1 MPPSSRFTVK
11 TIPNTPLRPYTFPE
25 GFILVMDTR
34 EQAPLFRRPPS
45 GLTITSRC
53 LQNGDYSIQGFED
66 KFFIERKQT
75 SDFMSYIGKE
85 RLKTQDKLSRLSS
98 YDFAALIIEASE
110 WDLLSPQLY
119 SKLTPETVRQSI
131 CSFRIR
137 YNLHVYFSRDRSD
150 LERFILDH
158 AIKYYKLKRNIK

>member
-1 MPPSSRFTVK
+1 MARFTLK
-11 TIPNTPLRPYTFPE
+11 TIPTTPLRPYSFPE

-34 EQAPLFRRPPS
+34 EQAPLFRRPPP
-45 GLTITSRC
+45 GLTITSKS
-53 LQNGDYSIQGFED
+53 LTNGDYSIQGFESN
-66 KFFIERKQT
+66 FFIERKQT

-85 RLKTQDKLSRLSS
+85 RLKTQDKLSRLSL
-98 YDFAALIIEASE
+98 YDFKALIVEATE

-119 SKLTPETVRQSI
+119 SKLTPETVRQSL

-137 YNLHVYFSRDRSD
+137 YQLHVYLSRDRSD

-158 AIKYYKLKRNIK
+158 AIKYFKLKRNLK